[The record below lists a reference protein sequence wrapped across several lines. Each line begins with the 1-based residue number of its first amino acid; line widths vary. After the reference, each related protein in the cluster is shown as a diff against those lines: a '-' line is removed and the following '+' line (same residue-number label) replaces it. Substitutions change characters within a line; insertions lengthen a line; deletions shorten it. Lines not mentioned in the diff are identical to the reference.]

1 MRDCCFAAQGLL
13 DEVHR
18 SHAAHVVGVAY
29 KLSAW
34 GVQADFAAVASH
46 SAAIGLASF
55 RLSWFVFVALTVRG
69 IVIDAVVVLAQ
80 HGQVRRFRVPA
91 VVVGI
96 NVVDLAPISGHIAVR
111 PRTHEVLRHSQRAK
125 FVGREPCLIKIDRA
139 GGGVEKPDVELVT
152 KGAGHRSVDEF
163 SAGHGRAVG

>member
-1 MRDCCFAAQGLL
+1 MGIALVL

-96 NVVDLAPISGHIAVR
+96 NVVDLAPISGHVAVW
-111 PRTHEVLRHSQRAK
+111 PRAHEIL
-125 FVGREPCLIKIDRA
+125 
-139 GGGVEKPDVELVT
+139 
-152 KGAGHRSVDEF
+152 
-163 SAGHGRAVG
+163 GHG

>member
-18 SHAAHVVGVAY
+18 SHAAYVVGVAY

-55 RLSWFVFVALTVRG
+55 RLSWFVFVALTIWG

-80 HGQVRRFRVPA
+80 HREIRGFGVPA
-91 VVVGI
+91 VFVGVD
-96 NVVDLAPISGHIAVR
+96 VVDLASIGWYVAVW
-111 PRTHEVLRHSQRAK
+111 PWAHEVL
-125 FVGREPCLIKIDRA
+125 C
-139 GGGVEKPDVELVT
+139 
-152 KGAGHRSVDEF
+152 
-163 SAGHGRAVG
+163 HGQGS

>member
-1 MRDCCFAAQGLL
+1 MGIALVL

-18 SHAAHVVGVAY
+18 SHAAHVVGVAH

-55 RLSWFVFVALTVRG
+55 RLSWFVFVALTVWG

-80 HGQVRRFRVPA
+80 HREIRGFGVSA
-91 VVVGI
+91 VFVGVD
-96 NVVDLAPISGHIAVR
+96 VVDLASIGWYVAVW
-111 PRTHEVLRHSQRAK
+111 PRAHEIL
-125 FVGREPCLIKIDRA
+125 
-139 GGGVEKPDVELVT
+139 
-152 KGAGHRSVDEF
+152 
-163 SAGHGRAVG
+163 GHG